1 MAIHITKTEGAKK
14 PQANSKLDSKVQ
26 SSDNIN
32 NKKDLKKE
40 ANKPKKQPQK
50 KTGFITTTIEELKKV
65 IWPNFSYVVNWTI
78 VIIIFTL
85 VFSLSLSFFD
95 HVFGRSVTFVNC
107 TSPQG
112 QGQDLG
118 ECVQNFG
125 RNLIFLE

>member
-1 MAIHITKTEGAKK
+1 MAIHITKTEGTKK
-14 PQANSKLDSKVQ
+14 PQSNSKPDSKVH
-26 SSDNIN
+26 SSANKN
-32 NKKDLKKE
+32 NRTDLKKD
-40 ANKPKKQPQK
+40 ASKSKKQSQK
-50 KTGFITTTIEELKKV
+50 KKGFLITTIEELKKV
-65 IWPNFSYVVNWTI
+65 TWPNFSYVVNWTMVI
-78 VIIIFTL
+78 VVFTL